1 MSLDE
6 WVKNGWLR
14 RHTSSTQELR
24 DLFAIVEREKAD
36 ASVVSISLDARLGML
51 YNAALRLADIALR
64 RTGYRAVRERH
75 HYRVIMSLPLTLG
88 EEWKSTARFLEQI
101 QKTRHRAD
109 YETVGLATETQFRE
123 LRETVDKL
131 QDGVTEHDT

>member
-6 WVKNGWLR
+6 WVQNGWLR

-51 YNAALRLADIALR
+51 YNAALRLADVALR
-64 RTGYRAVRERH
+64 HAGYRAVRERH
-75 HYRVIMSLPLTLG
+75 HYRVITSLPLTLG
-88 EEWKSTARFLEQI
+88 EKWKSAARFLEQI
-101 QKTRHRAD
+101 QKIRHRAD
-109 YETVGLATETQFRE
+109 YETVGLATETQTRE
-123 LRETVDKL
+123 LRDVVDQL
-131 QDGVTEHDT
+131 QAAVKEL